1 MTYPHADN
9 YNAKLGAVSELLT
22 LGNLIDGRIVAPR
35 RGAYLDV
42 FEPATGA
49 VLARCPDSDTDDVDA
64 AVTSAKS
71 AAPGWAA
78 TPAEERARLL
88 HRLADLVERD
98 LDALAALES
107 RDAGKTVKLAK
118 SLDIPRAVSNLRF
131 FAAAITQWPSEAH
144 PMEDR
149 ALNYTLRQPLGVVA
163 CISPWN
169 LPRYIF
175 TG

>member
-1 MTYPHADN
+1 MSAPIQLA
-9 YNAKLGAVSELLT
+9 
-22 LGNLIDGRIVAPR
+22 NLIDGRLQAPLGGR
-35 RGAYLDV
+35 YLDV

-49 VLARCPDSDTDDVDA
+49 VFAQCPDSDASDVDA
-64 AVTSAKS
+64 AVAAAKR
-71 AAPGWAA
+71 AAPAWAT

-88 HRLADLVERD
+88 KKLADLVERD

-107 RDAGKTVKLAK
+107 RDAGKTVRLAK

-163 CISPWN
+163 CISP
-169 LPRYIF
+169 
-175 TG
+175 